1 VTRSMYYCSSTA
13 AVLQDISP
21 AADNQLLDDDNLHL
35 GGLSP
40 AQMATTDVHGAIAVV
55 AEGYC
60 PLCDVIERDYLDLRM
75 SRCSSKALRPMRPR
89 ALIPTRITM
98 QGPPISSGNLPA
110 RG

>member
-1 VTRSMYYCSSTA
+1 M
-13 AVLQDISP
+13 DISP
-21 AADNQLLDDDNLHL
+21 AADNHLLDDDNLHL

-40 AQMATTDVHGAIAVV
+40 AQMATTDVRGAMAVV
-55 AEGYC
+55 AEGHC
-60 PLCDVIERDYLDLRM
+60 PLCVVERAYLDLRM

-89 ALIPTRITM
+89 ALIPTRIAM